1 MLVDSSSAGERDPRG
16 VDLGGDMHMRPGPP
30 RAQQDRG
37 ALPVFGQV
45 DDDVVAGC
53 ETEFDDEIVGSLRR
67 PVAQRRP
74 RQLGAFAGV
83 IVVVGEQRSSPVVD
97 ACEQGGGQRVV
108 GHQFT
113 HTGPS
118 VPAVIGGAL
127 LPTRWLAGVLSVC
140 APTSLID
147 PGPAKVLVSTNFR

>member
-1 MLVDSSSAGERDPRG
+1 
-16 VDLGGDMHMRPGPP
+16 MHMRACPP
-30 RAQQDRG
+30 RAQQDCG
-37 ALPVFGQV
+37 ALPVFGQI

-53 ETEFDDEIVGSLRR
+53 ETEFDDEIVGGLRR
-67 PVAQRRP
+67 PVAQRRT

-83 IVVVGEQRSSPVVD
+83 VVVVGEQWAGPVVD
-97 ACEQGGGQRVV
+97 TPEQGGGQRVV

-127 LPTRWLAGVLSVC
+127 LPTRSLAGVLLVC
-140 APTSLID
+140 GPVSLID